1 MADNTAFSWVPG
13 TTCSERYSKLA
24 ADCGKQVFEPLG
36 HDRMTLVPGPIGMRV
51 PSFSADWEWSSS
63 VSTPAVPLPA
73 PALAKD
79 ATKEL
84 SGPAWVDRFPANV
97 SLADLSP
104 GFSSSVQAFLKAIR
118 DAGGTYY
125 VIETRMSPE
134 RAYLMRWAWEI
145 ANGKISAQEVDAQ
158 HPMATVDIQWD
169 HGNSQASME
178 AAEKMNRL
186 FRTRFH
192 PLSTFNH
199 LNGNAIDMRI
209 SGLVGK
215 KIKKEDGKSVEI
227 KSDTAKLDPTDL
239 APVGASYGVYH
250 LPGDPIHWSVD
261 GH

>member
-24 ADCGKQVFEPLG
+24 ADNGKQLFEPMG
-36 HDRMTLVPGPIGMRV
+36 HNRMALVPGPTGIRE
-51 PSFSADWEWSSS
+51 PSFSTDWGWSSNLVKS
-63 VSTPAVPLPA
+63 APLPA

-84 SGPAWVDRFPANV
+84 SGPTWVDRYPANI

-104 GFSSSVQAFLKAIR
+104 GFSSSVQSFLKAIQ
-118 DAGGTYY
+118 DASGTYY
-125 VIETRMSPE
+125 IIETRISPE
-134 RAYLMRWAWEI
+134 RAYLMHWAWEI
-145 ANGKISAQEVDAQ
+145 ANGKISAQEVDEQ
-158 HPMATVDIQWD
+158 HPMANVAIQWD
-169 HGNSQASME
+169 HGDSQASMA

-186 FRTRFH
+186 YRSRFH
-192 PLSTFNH
+192 SLSVLNH
-199 LNGNAIDMRI
+199 VNGNAIDMRI

-215 KIKKEDGKSVEI
+215 KIKKKDGQSVEI
-227 KSDTAKLDPTDL
+227 KTDTAKLDPMEL

-250 LPGDPIHWSVD
+250 LPGDPLHWSVD